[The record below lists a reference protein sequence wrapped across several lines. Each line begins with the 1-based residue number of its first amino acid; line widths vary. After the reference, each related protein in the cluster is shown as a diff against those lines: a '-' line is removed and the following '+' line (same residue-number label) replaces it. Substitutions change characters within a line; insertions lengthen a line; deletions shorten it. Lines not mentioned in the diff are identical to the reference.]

1 MSRKQ
6 RLTKNQSNIIY
17 KEPYAIIEQP
27 TNATFIPKETMETN
41 EEKKSVRQASKV
53 VHAERKLVE
62 DKKTKRQEKKAS
74 FGKIMENE
82 AIGYAPA
89 YV

>member
-1 MSRKQ
+1 MSPNQ
-6 RLTKNQSNIIY
+6 RHIETQSTTTYEESYVIDQ
-17 KEPYAIIEQP
+17 QP
-27 TNATFIPKETMETN
+27 TNATFIPKEIMETN

-53 VHAERKLVE
+53 VYAERKLVE